1 MLMPLERLRS
11 ILELLFREGVLV
23 GERDGCPRRTH
34 PQLPG
39 VANVEVRRA
48 MASLRS
54 RGLVRQTAAWRH
66 LYWYLTDAGVAHL
79 RQYLRLP
86 PDVVPRSLQ
95 RVPRPAAPRPRAAAG
110 PHRARPAAGDRL
122 YRRKDEGVGHVEPSA
137 VSAAQGVA
145 QPPPQP
151 GPAAVASGPSFQPGG
166 AEPGPCQRRESPAAG
181 GAGPAALLSRG
192 CGSSRAAPTSRG
204 DRRGCP
210 EGWPGGHISRRAP
223 GLPWLPDPRVGRV
236 GLDPVQC
243 WCQPIRLQA
252 FPPPRQPLPENP
264 AWNPVF
270 RGRGRAGGR
279 GLRGPRGGGGG
290 PVPPPRPHYPPARGA
305 GVLRR
310 RGRAGAL
317 SSDVTA
323 TPEMTAG

>member
-95 RVPRPAAPRPRAAAG
+95 RVVRPTAPRPEIRRAPAAPR
-110 PHRARPAAGDRL
+110 ARPADGDRL
-122 YRRKDEGVGHVEPSA
+122 YRRKDEGHVEA
-137 VSAAQGVA
+137 VAVTAGQGVS

-151 GPAAVASGPSFQPGG
+151 
-166 AEPGPCQRRESPAAG
+166 SPATGSNQRPGVFLELLWVG
-181 GAGPAALLSRG
+181 G
-192 CGSSRAAPTSRG
+192 T
-204 DRRGCP
+204 
-210 EGWPGGHISRRAP
+210 RAP
-223 GLPWLPDPRVGRV
+223 LLPGEVWDK
-236 GLDPVQC
+236 
-243 WCQPIRLQA
+243 
-252 FPPPRQPLPENP
+252 
-264 AWNPVF
+264 
-270 RGRGRAGGR
+270 
-279 GLRGPRGGGGG
+279 
-290 PVPPPRPHYPPARGA
+290 
-305 GVLRR
+305 
-310 RGRAGAL
+310 
-317 SSDVTA
+317 S
-323 TPEMTAG
+323 

>member
-95 RVPRPAAPRPRAAAG
+95 RVPRPAAPRPEARRATATAG
-110 PHRARPAAGDRL
+110 THRARPAGGDRL
-122 YRRKDEGVGHVEPSA
+122 YRRKDEGEGHVEPIA
-137 VSAAQGVA
+137 VTAAQGVS
-145 QPPPQP
+145 QQPPQP
-151 GPAAVASGPSFQPGG
+151 
-166 AEPGPCQRRESPAAG
+166 SPATG
-181 GAGPAALLSRG
+181 
-192 CGSSRAAPTSRG
+192 TK
-204 DRRGCP
+204 
-210 EGWPGGHISRRAP
+210 
-223 GLPWLPDPRVGRV
+223 
-236 GLDPVQC
+236 Q
-243 WCQPIRLQA
+243 
-252 FPPPRQPLPENP
+252 
-264 AWNPVF
+264 
-270 RGRGRAGGR
+270 
-279 GLRGPRGGGGG
+279 
-290 PVPPPRPHYPPARGA
+290 RP
-305 GVLRR
+305 GVLLVLSWVGAFEPPCSQ
-310 RGRAGAL
+310 GRSGT
-317 SSDVTA
+317 S
-323 TPEMTAG
+323 P

>member
-1 MLMPLERLRS
+1 MVAGMLMPLERLRS

-95 RVPRPAAPRPRAAAG
+95 RIPRPAVPRPEPRRAAATAAAG
-110 PHRARPAAGDRL
+110 TQRARPGATDRL
-122 YRRKDEGVGHVEPSA
+122 YRRKDEGEGHVEA
-137 VSAAQGVA
+137 VAVTAGKGVS

-151 GPAAVASGPSFQPGG
+151 GLATGTNQRPGVLLVLSWVG
-166 AEPGPCQRRESPAAG
+166 ALEPLC
-181 GAGPAALLSRG
+181 SRG
-192 CGSSRAAPTSRG
+192 GLGRVLEPPLSPPASWPSMGWRAPARP
-204 DRRGCP
+204 CAV
-210 EGWPGGHISRRAP
+210 WGGRRA
-223 GLPWLPDPRVGRV
+223 L
-236 GLDPVQC
+236 
-243 WCQPIRLQA
+243 
-252 FPPPRQPLPENP
+252 
-264 AWNPVF
+264 
-270 RGRGRAGGR
+270 
-279 GLRGPRGGGGG
+279 GGGLLA
-290 PVPPPRPHYPPARGA
+290 VPP
-305 GVLRR
+305 
-310 RGRAGAL
+310 
-317 SSDVTA
+317 
-323 TPEMTAG
+323 

>member
-95 RVPRPAAPRPRAAAG
+95 RVPRPAAPRPEPRRAAAA
-110 PHRARPAAGDRL
+110 PRARAPPPRSP
-122 YRRKDEGVGHVEPSA
+122 RA
-137 VSAAQGVA
+137 VSQPRGRG
-145 QPPPQP
+145 QPPPVQVSSLEAP
-151 GPAAVASGPSFQPGG
+151 SSGPASAVTHRP
-166 AEPGPCQRRESPAAG
+166 
-181 GAGPAALLSRG
+181 
-192 CGSSRAAPTSRG
+192 
-204 DRRGCP
+204 
-210 EGWPGGHISRRAP
+210 
-223 GLPWLPDPRVGRV
+223 
-236 GLDPVQC
+236 
-243 WCQPIRLQA
+243 
-252 FPPPRQPLPENP
+252 
-264 AWNPVF
+264 
-270 RGRGRAGGR
+270 AGGR
-279 GLRGPRGGGGG
+279 PGR
-290 PVPPPRPHYPPARGA
+290 ARGA
-305 GVLRR
+305 AAPWVRVLRGQHPR
-310 RGRAGAL
+310 PAGTGGVPP
-317 SSDVTA
+317 SSVLGGGHTS
-323 TPEMTAG
+323 P

>member
-1 MLMPLERLRS
+1 MVAGMLMPLERLRS

-95 RVPRPAAPRPRAAAG
+95 RVPRPAAPRPEPRRAAAPAG
-110 PHRARPAAGDRL
+110 TGTGTHRARPAAGDRL
-122 YRRKDEGVGHVEPSA
+122 YRRKDEGEGHVERVA
-137 VSAAQGVA
+137 VTAGQGLS

-151 GPAAVASGPSFQPGG
+151 
-166 AEPGPCQRRESPAAG
+166 SPAAG
-181 GAGPAALLSRG
+181 TNGRPGVLLVLSWVG
-192 CGSSRAAPTSRG
+192 GTRAPLL
-204 DRRGCP
+204 
-210 EGWPGGHISRRAP
+210 PGGVWDKDKS
-223 GLPWLPDPRVGRV
+223 
-236 GLDPVQC
+236 
-243 WCQPIRLQA
+243 
-252 FPPPRQPLPENP
+252 
-264 AWNPVF
+264 
-270 RGRGRAGGR
+270 
-279 GLRGPRGGGGG
+279 
-290 PVPPPRPHYPPARGA
+290 
-305 GVLRR
+305 
-310 RGRAGAL
+310 L
-317 SSDVTA
+317 SS
-323 TPEMTAG
+323 P